1 LETDD
6 LETMMDFTPEI
17 TEALAAPFAE
27 DEVDFLPRGSVNG
40 RARAL
45 PYIDARSVMR
55 RLDAV
60 VGPGNW
66 SFDFDLLSTTGKM
79 VKGKLTVLGVTKHD
93 AGESSD
99 EGEALK
105 SAVSDAIKRTAVH
118 FGIGRYLYYLPA
130 QWAPY
135 DSQKRRFIET
145 PRLDPATVERAL
157 RGVSGNASNVADG
170 GSNRLSSIWSPGAGT
185 RRSGPAPESRGDR
198 AANGASEAKGGGT
211 ATLEATAEALRCSG
225 TSCRRT
231 LTRGQHDVSV
241 RTFGQPLCPGCQK
254 QKTQ

>member
-1 LETDD
+1 
-6 LETMMDFTPEI
+6 MDFTPEI

-27 DEVDFLPRGSVNG
+27 NEVDFLPRGSANG
-40 RARAL
+40 KARAL

-66 SFDFDLLSTTGKM
+66 SFDFDLLSATGKM
-79 VKGKLTVLGVTKHD
+79 VKGKLTVLGVTKCD
-93 AGESSD
+93 AGESND

-130 QWAPY
+130 QWAAY
-135 DSQKRRFIET
+135 DPQKRRFIET

-157 RGVSGNASNVADG
+157 RGVSGSAVDG
-170 GSNRLSSIWSPGAGT
+170 GSSRPSSIWSSSGSGT
-185 RRSGPAPESRGDR
+185 RGAGPAPESRGDR
-198 AANGASEAKGGGT
+198 AASASEAKESGT
-211 ATLEATAEALRCSG
+211 ATLETSAESLRCSG
-225 TSCRRT
+225 ASCRRT

-241 RTFGQPLCPGCQK
+241 RTFGQPLCPACQK

>member
-1 LETDD
+1 
-6 LETMMDFTPEI
+6 MDFTPEI
-17 TEALAAPFAE
+17 TEALAAPFSE
-27 DEVDFLPRGSVNG
+27 DEVDFLPRGSANG
-40 RARAL
+40 KARAL

-79 VKGKLTVLGVTKHD
+79 VKGKLTVLGVTKYD
-93 AGESSD
+93 AGESND
-99 EGEALK
+99 EGEPLK

-130 QWAPY
+130 QWAAY
-135 DSQKRRFIET
+135 DPQKRRFIET

-157 RGVSGNASNVADG
+157 RGVSSSAVDG
-170 GSNRLSSIWSPGAGT
+170 GSRRPASIWSGGSGA
-185 RRSGPAPESRGDR
+185 RKSGPAPESRGDR
-198 AANGASEAKGGGT
+198 AANGASEVKGGAT
-211 ATLEATAEALRCSG
+211 ATFEAPADALRCSA
-225 TSCRRT
+225 SACRRT

-241 RTFGQPLCPGCQK
+241 RTFGHPLCPACQK

>member
-1 LETDD
+1 
-6 LETMMDFTPEI
+6 MDFTPEI
-17 TEALAAPFAE
+17 TEALAAPFAD
-27 DEVDFLPRGSVNG
+27 DEVDFLPRGAANG
-40 RARAL
+40 KARAL

-79 VKGKLTVLGVTKHD
+79 VKGKLTVLGVTKCD

-99 EGEALK
+99 EGEPLK
-105 SAVSDAIKRTAVH
+105 SAVSDSIKRAAVH

-130 QWAPY
+130 QWAAY
-135 DSQKRRFIET
+135 DPQKRRFIET
-145 PRLDPATVERAL
+145 PRLDPATVDRAL
-157 RGVSGNASNVADG
+157 RGVSAPAVDG
-170 GSNRLSSIWSPGAGT
+170 GSSRPGSIWSAGVGS
-185 RRSGPAPESRGDR
+185 RRSAPTPESRGDR
-198 AANGASEAKGGGT
+198 AANSPSDNRGGRT
-211 ATLEATAEALRCSG
+211 ATLEPLAEALRCSG
-225 TSCRRT
+225 SDCRRT

-241 RTFGQPLCPGCQK
+241 RTFGQPLCPACQK